1 MVENILKLCD
11 QQVTCLQNIQAVHV
25 GQHPKNKQPNQK
37 MGKRFK
43 QAFSKGDTDGQ
54 EVHERCSTLI
64 SIREMHIK
72 TTVRHHLTPVSMTIV
87 KKSTSNKCWKGCGK
101 LREGNSPTLLMVMQI
116 GAATKENIMECP
128 YKTKN
133 RATI

>member
-1 MVENILKLCD
+1 MVENIRKLCD

-54 EVHERCSTLI
+54 EVHEKMLNTDKYQRNAYQNYSET
-64 SIREMHIK
+64 SPH
-72 TTVRHHLTPVSMTIV
+72 TSQHDHH
-87 KKSTSNKCWKGCGK
+87 
-101 LREGNSPTLLMVMQI
+101 
-116 GAATKENIMECP
+116 
-128 YKTKN
+128 
-133 RATI
+133 